1 MEFTAVF
8 PLVKRAVEFTGWLDR
23 SNIAYEQKGR
33 TVTFT
38 APDYEPIEF
47 GDYLLTVGYYGS
59 DIKRKATL
67 NGVKAPISY

>member
-33 TVTFT
+33 TVTQIFH
-38 APDYEPIEF
+38 DGEF
-47 GDYLLTVGYYGS
+47 
-59 DIKRKATL
+59 ATH
-67 NGVKAPISY
+67 VFRHEFH